1 MRPYRAITTVERP
14 ALWAFVQINP
24 EPPVHFRG
32 LELTSTRSKAWTF
45 SVLSLF

>member
-24 EPPVHFRG
+24 SRPCISAV
-32 LELTSTRSKAWTF
+32 
-45 SVLSLF
+45 